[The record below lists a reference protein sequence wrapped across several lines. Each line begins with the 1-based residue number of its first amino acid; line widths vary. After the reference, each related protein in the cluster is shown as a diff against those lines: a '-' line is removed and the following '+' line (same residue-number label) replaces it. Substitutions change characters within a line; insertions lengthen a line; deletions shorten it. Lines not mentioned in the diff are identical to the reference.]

1 MKQTTPSST
10 AAHEWKFFCAG
21 GFDQVRIETSEDLV
35 AIGELDQKLWV
46 ALACPVD
53 NVYFDRRTLALVDI
67 DNDGSIRANELV
79 AAVQWAAALLR
90 NRDALVKAHDGLTS
104 SSISEDSA
112 EGTALGTAL
121 RRALVILGKNEQDEF
136 TVADALA
143 LEKALAAN
151 PFNGDGI
158 IVESSDTTGTHR
170 SLIQEI
176 VQVMGS
182 VTDRSGKPGVDASM
196 ITAYFSRVKQYLE
209 WLSRGNAP
217 EISPFGN
224 ETDSIG
230 KNYLALYEKIDD
242 YFTRNALYQYDK
254 DTSALVNATE
264 STLGSISS
272 IILNPD
278 NPQMAALP
286 LSRVNGDGELAL
298 DNGINPA
305 WQQKIAI
312 FTKLVC
318 CKLFPNQQKISLQ
331 DWLTIKT
338 IMEPWQTWTASN
350 PAPEFDIMR
359 DSLSRY
365 IENNS
370 EKTLL
375 SLIDQ
380 DNAEAAT
387 WNSMKDLERLVR
399 YQRDLFHLATNFVNF
414 KDFYEDGSS
423 AIFQAGTLYIDQR
436 SCNLCIRINDVNKH
450 SGMAALAGTCLVYC
464 ECRRKAGAEKIIIV
478 AAITNGDSENIMV
491 GRNGLFYDRE
501 GRDWDATVVKI
512 IDNPISIRQAFWL
525 PYKSFVRMVEDQV
538 AKRAMNAESQTN
550 GKLTELAELAANV
563 DKKQGIA
570 KNAPLPVKVDVGTV
584 AALGVAAGALGTFVA
599 TLFGYL
605 AGIVR
610 LGPLAI
616 AGAALGVITLI
627 SGPSIILAVI
637 KLRKRNLGPILDAGG
652 WAINAKA
659 RINVPF
665 GEMLTKL
672 PVLPKGS
679 KRSRMDPFAEKKSPW
694 PRLIGVALLIYG
706 CFAILDSLGFV
717 YDWTGGRAGKK
728 KEVSVKVHETTVPK

>member
-1 MKQTTPSST
+1 MKQTPPSST

-21 GFDQVRIETSEDLV
+21 GFEQVRIETSEDLV

-79 AAVQWAAALLR
+79 AAVRWAASLLR
-90 NRDALVKAHDGLTS
+90 QRDALVKAHDGLTCS
-104 SSISEDSA
+104 AISADSE
-112 EGTALGTAL
+112 EGRALCTAL
-121 RRALVILGKNEQDEF
+121 RRALLILGKDEKEEF
-136 TVADALA
+136 TVADALE
-143 LEKALAAN
+143 LEHALAAN
-151 PFNGDGI
+151 TFNGDGI
-158 IVESSDTTGTHR
+158 IIESTDATGTHQL
-170 SLIQEI
+170 LIRDI
-176 VQVMGS
+176 VKIMGS
-182 VTDRSGKPGVDASM
+182 VIDRSGKPGVDVAL
-196 ITAYFSRVKQYLE
+196 IDGFFVRVKQYLDWVE
-209 WLSRGNAP
+209 QGNAQD
-217 EISPFGN
+217 IKPFGE
-224 ETDSIG
+224 ETENAG
-230 KNYLALYEKIDD
+230 KNLLALCVKIDD
-242 YFTRNALYQYDK
+242 FFTRNALLQFEENARA
-254 DTSALVNATE
+254 SVNA
-264 STLGSISS
+264 SDAAISVISS
-272 IILNPD
+272 SLLTYENE
-278 NPQMAALP
+278 QLAALP
-286 LSRVNGDGELAL
+286 LAHVTGDGELSL
-298 DNGINPA
+298 HEGINPA
-305 WQQKIAI
+305 WQQKMSE
-312 FTKLVC
+312 FTKNIC
-318 CKLFPNQQKISLQ
+318 GKLFPDQQKISLQ
-331 DWLTIKT
+331 DWLHIKQ
-338 IMEPWQTWTASN
+338 IMAPWLRWSASN
-350 PAPEFDIMR
+350 PAPEFDTMR
-359 DSLSRY
+359 DSLRRY
-365 IENNS
+365 IEDNS
-370 EKTLL
+370 QAALL
-375 SLIDQ
+375 ALIDQ

-399 YQRDLFHLATNFVNF
+399 YQRDLYHLATNFVNF
-414 KDFYEDGSS
+414 KGFYEDGSS

-436 SCNLCIRINDVNKH
+436 SCNLCIRINDVGKH

-478 AAITNGDSENIMV
+478 AAITNGDSENIMI

-525 PYKSFVRMVEDQV
+525 PYKGFVRMVEDQV
-538 AKRAMNAESQTN
+538 AKRAMNAEAQTS

-563 DKKQGIA
+563 DKKQPTA

-584 AALGVAAGALGTFVA
+584 AALGVAAGAIGTFVA

-616 AGAALGVITLI
+616 AGAAVGVIALI

-679 KRSRMDPFAEKKSPW
+679 KRSRLDPFAERKSPW
-694 PRLIGVALLIYG
+694 LRIVVTALLIYG
-706 CFAILDSLGFV
+706 CFTVLDSLGFV
-717 YDWTGGRAGKK
+717 YEWTGGRVGERKSVPIK
-728 KEVSVKVHETTVPK
+728 VKESVLPK